1 MKTRVVLQRMQS
13 TVASRMGH
21 LKTSTKLW
29 VAFGLLLVLTCLA
42 SAYALVQLNQLGKTL
57 VDLTT
62 VQQQKVNLANEWKA
76 LSLSNAL
83 RMTATAVTG
92 NAALLELFS
101 KDYSSTAKREA
112 EVAAELSAMPM
123 SEKEREFFEP
133 VKQSRQQMAETEKLM
148 RELAVQDKS
157 SDVLG
162 IFDVQYQPALN
173 QMRFQMSEFVELQ
186 QGLQRERV
194 ERAQTAQANAN
205 ALTGA
210 LAGAVLLVGLV
221 CAWSITR
228 SIQKPLVQAVA
239 HAHSVASGDFSRLVE
254 NERRDEFGAL
264 SSALNDMTRS
274 LSTLVTRVQTAADEI
289 GGASEDMA
297 RGNSDLSMRT
307 EQQAASLEE
316 TAAAVEQLAATVQQN
331 ADSAEKATEAA
342 QQARG
347 VAQRGGNEVAQV
359 VQTMQNIG
367 VSSKRIADI
376 TGVIDGIAFQTNILA
391 LNAAVEAARAGE
403 QGRGFSVVA
412 SEVRALAQRSAL
424 AAKEIKQLIESSV
437 EQVAD
442 GQTLVVQ
449 AGKTMVDVVSSVN
462 HVADLIHGIGAATRE
477 QAQGVDNINEAVGEL
492 DLMTQQ
498 NAALVEESA
507 AAAESLRD
515 QVTQLRSSVAT
526 FKT

>member
-1 MKTRVVLQRMQS
+1 MKTRVVLQRMHS
-13 TVASRMGH
+13 AVAAHMGH
-21 LKTSTKLW
+21 FRTSTKLW
-29 VAFGLLLVLTCLA
+29 AAFGLLLVLTGLA
-42 SAYALVQLNQLGKTL
+42 SVYALVQLNQLGRTL

-62 VQQQKVNLANEWKA
+62 VQQHKVNLANEWKA

-101 KDYSSTAKREA
+101 KDYGSTAKREA
-112 EVAAELSAMPM
+112 EVSAELSAMPM
-123 SEKEREFFEP
+123 TEKERELFEP

-148 RELAVQDKS
+148 RELAQQDKS

-162 IFDVQYQPALN
+162 VFDVQYQPALN

-186 QGLQRERV
+186 QMLQRDRV
-194 ERAQTAQANAN
+194 ERAQAAQITANV
-205 ALTGA
+205 LTGT
-210 LAGAVLLVGLV
+210 LAAAVLVAGLI

-228 SIQKPLVQAVA
+228 SIQKPLVQAVE
-239 HAHSVASGDFSRLVE
+239 HAHSVAAGDLTRVVD

-264 SSALNDMTRS
+264 SSALNEMTRS
-274 LSTLVTRVQTAADEI
+274 LSTLVTQVQTAADEI
-289 GGASEDMA
+289 GGASEDVA
-297 RGNSDLSMRT
+297 RGNSDLSSRT

-331 ADSAEKATEAA
+331 AGSTEKATEAA
-342 QQARG
+342 RNASG
-347 VAQRGGNEVAQV
+347 VAQRGGDEVARV
-359 VQTMQNIG
+359 VQTMENIS

-412 SEVRALAQRSAL
+412 SEVRALAQRSAV

-437 EQVAD
+437 EQVNG
-442 GQTLVVQ
+442 GQVLVVQ
-449 AGKTMVDVVSSVN
+449 AGKTMVDVVASVN
-462 HVADLIHGIGAATRE
+462 HVADLIYGIGVATKE
-477 QAQGVDNINEAVGEL
+477 QAQGVNNINEAVGEL

-498 NAALVEESA
+498 NAALVEQST